1 MKKYLKLPIKWDV
14 TPEDVKQAAEISG
27 KDYDP
32 EYEDDFIYVNPE
44 HIAFIC
50 TSSENDCCCI
60 GINSETKR
68 IDLPMN
74 VLYKKIEE
82 FYG

>member
-14 TPEDVKQAAEISG
+14 TPKETVQAAEISG
-27 KDYDP
+27 IDYDL
-32 EYEDDFIYVNPE
+32 ELEDGFMFVNPDS
-44 HIAFIC
+44 ITYIC
-50 TSSENDCCCI
+50 DSTTDDTCCI
-60 GINSETKR
+60 GINGECRR